1 MRKAS
6 APLALA
12 LLVLAPVAAHA
23 AAGAGIRAEIEMTR
37 IDSPSISPD
46 GRLVVWR
53 EARASIDRNAYDI
66 AWFVAPADGSKPPR
80 RFADAGEPTLL
91 NGTMLARTPIWTS
104 DSRAILFRKLAKG
117 EAQVWRAE
125 VDGNDVRQLT
135 HEDGNVTDVAALE
148 NGHKIAVAVGR
159 SRAAI
164 ALAEEEEKDRGTL
177 IDASVDPQRPLYRGD
192 WIDGRWATGRLRG
205 AWFEQGGILPK
216 QAPHLEILDP
226 QSGMLRDASGQE
238 QQVYA
243 PPIKGF
249 DKLGGEFVM
258 VRAESGDNRG
268 NVLLLGKG
276 QDYHLVL
283 AAPDGKEVARCT
295 DALCNPSKVRSIN
308 WIGHRN
314 EVMLEV
320 RQTPNN
326 SSLIVWNLA
335 DRSTRQ
341 LVVGEGL
348 LEGGADLGD
357 PCAAHEVV
365 IACVAASA
373 NVPPH
378 LVLVDPQSGALRTL
392 ASPNP
397 ELPSSEPHFAPLNW
411 VDAEG
416 RPFSGFIALPLG
428 HSGPVPLFIT
438 YYSCAG
444 YLRGGLGD
452 EFPLRALAAHGIAA
466 MCINRSAGFVG
477 GGRNTEAYAV
487 AEAGIG
493 TIIDKLAAEGTINP
507 AHVGVGGVSFGGEV
521 AAWLAIHTHR
531 LRALSVANVML
542 TPAYYWYNAV
552 AGRDVAG
559 VLRSSWGIGDP
570 DHDRKGW
577 RRISPAF
584 NADRI
589 SAPFLMQVPEQE
601 YRSNVELLSRLQR
614 AGKPAELWAFPQ
626 EMHIKWQPRH
636 QLAANER
643 NLDWFR
649 FWLAGEVDPDPAKAA
664 QYVRWR
670 GYGSPSQVRAQASV
684 SIKGK
689 SR

>member
-1 MRKAS
+1 MRKVS

-12 LLVLAPVAAHA
+12 MLVLAPVAGKA
-23 AAGAGIRAEIEMTR
+23 ASGAGIRPEIEMTR

-53 EARASIDRNAYDI
+53 EARASIDRNTYDL
-66 AWFVAPADGSKPPR
+66 AWMVAPADGTQPPKS
-80 RFADAGEPTLL
+80 FADAGEPAWL
-91 NGTMLARTPIWTS
+91 NGAMLARAPIWTK
-104 DSRAILFRKLAKG
+104 DSRAILFRKLEKG

-125 VDGNDVRQLT
+125 VDGNDVRELT
-135 HEDGNVTDVAALE
+135 YEDGNVADVVALE
-148 NGHKIAVAVGR
+148 NGDKIAVSIGQ
-159 SRAAI
+159 SRVAI
-164 ALAEEEEKDRGTL
+164 ARAEEVEKDRGTL
-177 IDASVDPQRPLYRGD
+177 IDATVDPQRPLYRGD

-216 QAPHLEILDP
+216 EAPHLRILDP
-226 QSGMLRDASGQE
+226 QSGGLRDASAE
-238 QQVYA
+238 EHLLYA

-258 VRAESGDNRG
+258 VRAESGDARG

-276 QDYHLVL
+276 QSYRLVL
-283 AAPDGKEVARCT
+283 AAPGGAEIARCN
-295 DALCNPSKVRSIN
+295 DALCNPAHVNSIS
-308 WIGHRN
+308 WIGKRN
-314 EVMLEV
+314 EVLLEV

-335 DRSTRQ
+335 DGSMRQ
-341 LVVGEGL
+341 LAEGEGL
-348 LEGGADLGD
+348 LEGGGDLGD
-357 PCAAHEVV
+357 PCATHEAV

-373 NVPPH
+373 NAPPH
-378 LVLVDPQSGALRTL
+378 LVLIDPQNGTRRML

-397 ELPSSEPHFAPLNW
+397 TLPSSEPHFSALKW
-411 VDAEG
+411 FDAKG
-416 RPFSGFIALPLG
+416 RAFTGFIAMP
-428 HSGPVPLFIT
+428 SGDNRTVPLFIN
-438 YYSCAG
+438 YYSCGG

-452 EFPLRALAAHGIAA
+452 EYPLRALAAHGIAA
-466 MCINRSAGFVG
+466 LCINRAAGFTG
-477 GGRNTEAYAV
+477 GGHNTEAYAI

-493 TIIDKLAAEGTINP
+493 AIIDKLAVEGTIDP
-507 AHVGVGGVSFGGEV
+507 ARVGIGGVSFGGEV
-521 AAWLAIHTHR
+521 ATWLAMHTHR

-559 VLRSSWGIGDP
+559 VLRSAWGIGDP
-570 DHDRKGW
+570 DHDPKGW
-577 RRISPAF
+577 RLISPAF

-589 SAPFLMQVPEQE
+589 SAPFLMQMPEQE
-601 YRSNVELLSRLQR
+601 YRSNVELLARLQR
-614 AGKPAELWAFPQ
+614 AGKPAEFWAFPQ

-649 FWLAGEVDPDPAKAA
+649 FWLTGEIDPDPAKAE
-664 QYVRWR
+664 QYARWR
-670 GYGSPSQVRAQASV
+670 SLAQPR
-684 SIKGK
+684 K
-689 SR
+689 R